1 MPNKP
6 IELPPEIAR
15 AFVRDMQVLR
25 REEHHHIKADAIA
38 AQQLHALRQHY
49 GGKLRL
55 TDVKEMFS
63 RMKDGPPV
71 IFVTDHIG
79 VLMRWGMPPR
89 IESII
94 SLPIGAAFVSLAF
107 YNALP
112 KNRKMRL
119 AGQHLR

>member
-55 TDVKEMFS
+55 TDVKALICLAS
-63 RMKDGPPV
+63 RTKKG
-71 IFVTDHIG
+71 
-79 VLMRWGMPPR
+79 W
-89 IESII
+89 
-94 SLPIGAAFVSLAF
+94 AAART
-107 YNALP
+107 YP
-112 KNRKMRL
+112 
-119 AGQHLR
+119 